1 MVDLLLHMIH
11 FCASCVSD
19 NNALPPAAGL
29 IGGAAGAAGG
39 FSGMGGGVG
48 SGGAGQSGA
57 GAGGSGGTGSS
68 SSTAIAQGNDD
79 STTPNSDAVP
89 TTGTPDSSETE
100 TETGEPGTHASSP
113 FANESGGIS
122 EHAQTPDDVNPSDP
136 FVSPQ
141 ATPDPL
147 FSDGPQV
154 DGPTSPGD
162 DSAETDYINPDG
174 TPLGSSPAPRGL
186 PHEPPA
192 AHQFRAHTKQR

>member
-1 MVDLLLHMIH
+1 MMDLFLHMIH

-68 SSTAIAQGNDD
+68 NPTAIAQGNDD

-89 TTGTPDSSETE
+89 TTGMPDSSE

-122 EHAQTPDDVNPSDP
+122 EHAQTPDAGNPSDP

-174 TPLGSSPAPRGL
+174 TPLGSSPAPHGL
-186 PHEPPA
+186 PQKPPT
-192 AHQFRAHTKQR
+192 AHQFGAPTKQR